1 MSIISANHQEAIRH
15 QAYLD
20 QIWGYVESP
29 NQTICYDPTFPLHCP
44 PALIQEVRY
53 AIH

>member
-1 MSIISANHQEAIRH
+1 MSIIQINRCEHLRR
-15 QAYLD
+15 QAFFD

-29 NQTICYDPTFPLHCP
+29 YETVCYDPALPLYCP

-53 AIH
+53 AVH